1 MDNEKLPA
9 PPISDFPDYNEDTQ
23 NYLWPV
29 IVKYYGK
36 PAIEFSC
43 SKSEI
48 IKAFNLLDTL
58 NENDSVKAITIDNRT
73 FGLENLDSMQF
84 EGRTYDFFNT

>member
-9 PPISDFPDYNEDTQ
+9 LPMIDFPDYNEDTQ

-48 IKAFNLLDTL
+48 IKAFHLLDTL

-73 FGLENLDSMQF
+73 FGLKNLDSMQF
-84 EGRTYDFFNT
+84 EGRTYDFA

>member
-9 PPISDFPDYNEDTQ
+9 PPIIDFPEYNEDIQ
-23 NYLWPV
+23 DYLWPV

-36 PAIEFSC
+36 PDIEFFA

-48 IKAFNLLDTL
+48 IKTFQLLDKL
-58 NENDSVKAITIDNRT
+58 YEDDSDEPITIGNHT
-73 FGLENLDSMQF
+73 FELKNLNFMQF
-84 EGRTYDFFNT
+84 EGRTYDFS

>member
-9 PPISDFPDYNEDTQ
+9 PPIIDFSEYNEDIQ
-23 NYLWPV
+23 DYLWPV

-36 PAIEFSC
+36 PDIEFFA

-48 IKAFNLLDTL
+48 IKSFQLLDKL
-58 NENDSVKAITIDNRT
+58 YEDDSDEPITIGNRT
-73 FGLENLDSMQF
+73 FELKNLNFIQF
-84 EGRTYDFFNT
+84 EGRTYDFS

>member
-9 PPISDFPDYNEDTQ
+9 PPINDFPEYNEDTQ
-23 NYLWPV
+23 DYLWPV

-36 PAIEFSC
+36 PDIEFSA

-48 IKAFNLLDTL
+48 IQAFHLLDSL
-58 NENDSVKAITIDNRT
+58 FEDDSNEPITIGNRT
-73 FGLENLDSMQF
+73 FELKNLNSMQF
-84 EGRTYDFFNT
+84 EGRTYDFA